1 MIKIIL
7 LLFGLAFANSKI
19 KDFTNFD
26 IFETIQSMSPELTSL
41 IITALILLLIYSMI
55 KNRNKK

>member
-19 KDFTNFD
+19 KDLTNFD
-26 IFETIQSMSPELTSL
+26 IFETIQTMSPELTSL
-41 IITALILLLIYSMI
+41 IITSLILLLIYSMI